1 MRLRV
6 DTNASRPLIL
16 LIFDDVVINYTGTLD
31 VPDGTTL
38 RTHLSSILNCDPM
51 RITKKFTGDSCI
63 GKRIFQPLS
72 RCDVSSDIGNNFTSS
87 SSSSSAPPYSSTS
100 VIPVRADAEEN
111 KDYRSS
117 RDYDIVSESVGLQ
130 VTRLQNT
137 NINEDSNINDDN
149 DNRSSSSNIG
159 GGGISSASARN
170 IAQDGPTVA
179 PLHFSHSPKQIQEST
194 RKSLENSDINT
205 NININSIHSSN
216 DACRISSSN
225 IRTPNST
232 FIDNSRK
239 ELRLLRRTWLEK
251 MLSSER
257 EMARKNVKSASS
269 AKLNSGKI
277 KVRNCIRTHKRFK
290 RSKFLKILF

>member
-1 MRLRV
+1 M
-6 DTNASRPLIL
+6 
-16 LIFDDVVINYTGTLD
+16 
-31 VPDGTTL
+31 PDGTTL

-72 RCDVSSDIGNNFTSS
+72 RCDVSSDIGNNITSS
-87 SSSSSAPPYSSTS
+87 SSSTSAPPYSSTS
-100 VIPVRADAEEN
+100 VIPVRAGAEEN
-111 KDYRSS
+111 KDYGSS
-117 RDYDIVSESVGLQ
+117 RDYDIVSESVGRQ

-137 NINEDSNINDDN
+137 NISEINEDSNINDDN
-149 DNRSSSSNIG
+149 DNDNDNRSSSSNIG
-159 GGGISSASARN
+159 GEGSSSASARN

-179 PLHFSHSPKQIQEST
+179 ALHFSHSPKQIQEST
-194 RKSLENSDINT
+194 RKSLENSDIST
-205 NININSIHSSN
+205 NINNNSIHGSN
-216 DACRISSSN
+216 DACRISNSG

-277 KVRNCIRTHKRFK
+277 KVRNCIGTHKRLN
-290 RSKFLKILF
+290 RS